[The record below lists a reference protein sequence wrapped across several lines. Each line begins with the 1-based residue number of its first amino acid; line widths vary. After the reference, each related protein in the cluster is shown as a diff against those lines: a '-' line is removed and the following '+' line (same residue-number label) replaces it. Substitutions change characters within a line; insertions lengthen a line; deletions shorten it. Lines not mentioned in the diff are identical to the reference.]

1 MIFACNILFCNENTE
16 GKLAYPFTLIS
27 HFNRTEI
34 HSYECLSAYVT
45 SSHNCKCKNYQM
57 PCFYNLC
64 TCMCMYFSD
73 DYCKIINVSIFVLG
87 IYTCG
92 ISVLLWWMYKGI
104 TECGVSSS
112 EGTYLC
118 TYI

>member
-1 MIFACNILFCNENTE
+1 
-16 GKLAYPFTLIS
+16 
-27 HFNRTEI
+27 
-34 HSYECLSAYVT
+34 
-45 SSHNCKCKNYQM
+45 
-57 PCFYNLC
+57 
-64 TCMCMYFSD
+64 MCMYFSD